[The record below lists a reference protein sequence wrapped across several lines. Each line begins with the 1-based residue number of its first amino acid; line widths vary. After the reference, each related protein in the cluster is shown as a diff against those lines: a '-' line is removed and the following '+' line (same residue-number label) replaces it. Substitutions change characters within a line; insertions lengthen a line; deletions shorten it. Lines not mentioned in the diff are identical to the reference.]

1 MDMNR
6 INKRGKKHLE
16 KEVTIITFSVF
27 LMIVGLKTEMQ
38 LAAIISFILNK
49 PVNREKT
56 SEENN

>member
-1 MDMNR
+1 MGNRR
-6 INKRGKKHLE
+6 INERGEKHSE

-27 LMIVGLKTEMQ
+27 LMIVGLKIKMQ
-38 LAAIISFILNK
+38 LAAIIFLLNK